1 MRSFDL
7 RRSARWLAWLLLTL
21 LALSAFA
28 QDGYPS
34 RPIDFIVPW
43 GPGGGSDQTAR
54 ELAKLLEPELKVSVP
69 ILNVPGA
76 TGNTGMAKFLN
87 ADANGYTLCI
97 LAWDTYALLATNPPS
112 WSVKDFVPLGIVIQ
126 LPSGFYIAGDRYH
139 DWQDVEKEARQRP
152 LKVAISGFG
161 SPDEITINY
170 LRTKGLKLDAVPFA
184 KPGERYAALL
194 GGHVDLLYSPA
205 GNVKSFVD
213 SKQMRPA
220 LFFNKTRLPEFPS
233 VATSVERG
241 YDITLPQRRAILVK
255 AGTDKAKVDLLA
267 QALKR
272 AVATPEYK
280 AFLKDSV
287 ALEDSFV
294 PTKESLAV
302 MESDLVGMKAI
313 VQATAKSK

>member
-1 MRSFDL
+1 MRSFNSL
-7 RRSARWLAWLLLTL
+7 RCARRVAWLLLTL
-21 LALSAFA
+21 LALPAHG
-28 QDGYPS
+28 QEKYPS

-54 ELAKLLEPELKVSVP
+54 ELGKLLEPELKVSVP

-112 WSVKDFVPLGIVIQ
+112 WSVKDFVPLAIVIQ
-126 LPSGFYIAGDRYH
+126 LPSGFYVAGDRYH
-139 DWQDVEKEARQRP
+139 DWQAVEDEARKRP

-170 LRTKGLKLDAVPFA
+170 LKTKGLKLDAVPFA

-220 LFFNKTRLPEFPS
+220 LFFNKTRLPEFAAVP
-233 VATSVERG
+233 TSVERG

-255 AGTDKAKVDLLA
+255 AGTDPAKIDLLS
-267 QALKR
+267 QAVKR
-272 AVATPEYK
+272 AVAKPEYR

-287 ALEDSFV
+287 ALEDSYV
-294 PTKESLAV
+294 PTKETLAV
-302 MESDLVGMKAI
+302 MESDLADMKKI
-313 VQATAKSK
+313 VQATAKNK